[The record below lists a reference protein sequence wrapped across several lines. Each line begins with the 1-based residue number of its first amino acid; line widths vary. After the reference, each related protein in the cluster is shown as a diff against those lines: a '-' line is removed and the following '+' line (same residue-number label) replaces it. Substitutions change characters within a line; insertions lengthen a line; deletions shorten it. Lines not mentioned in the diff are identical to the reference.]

1 MHIWTE
7 AKIFSLQLLK
17 IDHTFYLSS
26 KNNFVLNLCNK
37 LNSFL
42 TQTKYPIQ
50 ISTSLHFFAVLEEGS
65 SKYYFFPDVVF
76 SFYLWYLSYA

>member
-26 KNNFVLNLCNK
+26 KNNFVLNLCHK
-37 LNSFL
+37 INSFL
-42 TQTKYPIQ
+42 TQAKCPVQ
-50 ISTSLHFFAVLEEGS
+50 IYTSLHLFAVLEEGS
-65 SKYYFFPDVVF
+65 SII
-76 SFYLWYLSYA
+76 SFLK